1 MKRTAEVALDSLW
14 RSIASEKKMYHVRKG
29 AYYVVMME
37 KRNLKRKDQVEQ
49 EKEVWRGVVWAV
61 GV

>member
-1 MKRTAEVALDSLW
+1 
-14 RSIASEKKMYHVRKG
+14 
-29 AYYVVMME
+29 MME